1 LERDGCEDSGTRL
14 KTHGKNSTMAS
25 AGHTQR
31 ILRAALGHG
40 VYPYTRVNPLV
51 PIMNPMVNPEPTQ

>member
-1 LERDGCEDSGTRL
+1 
-14 KTHGKNSTMAS
+14 MAS
-25 AGHTQR
+25 AGRTER
-31 ILRAALGHG
+31 ILRAALGRG